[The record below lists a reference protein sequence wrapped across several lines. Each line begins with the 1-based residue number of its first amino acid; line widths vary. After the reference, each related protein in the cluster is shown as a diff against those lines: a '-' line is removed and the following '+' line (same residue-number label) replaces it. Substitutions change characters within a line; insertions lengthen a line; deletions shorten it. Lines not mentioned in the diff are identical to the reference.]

1 MKKST
6 LVPIKETALI
16 ALGELTVSLIVV
28 AVFLIIQKFDYTV
41 ITGVALG
48 SAVIILNFL
57 AMSFFIN
64 RALDDAFEHR
74 EEFAVAIPQEPVNTD
89 LEETDSEENGGDE
102 DENADSNGADK
113 PEEVNPELEAAMR
126 FVNAQRARVQNI
138 SKISYIVRTF
148 TILGALVLALL
159 SGWFNAIATCVPMLM
174 LRPIIM
180 VEGLIR
186 RKK

>member
-16 ALGELTVSLIVV
+16 ALGELITSLIVV

-74 EEFAVAIPQEPVNTD
+74 EEFAVAIPQEPVNTN
-89 LEETDSEENGGDE
+89 LEETDSEENE
-102 DENADSNGADK
+102 STDSDGIDK
-113 PEEVNPELEAAMR
+113 PEEVNPELEAAMK

-159 SGWFNAIATCVPMLM
+159 SGWFNAIATCIPMLM